1 MNDFAEGLIALPG
14 GSGTLEEIFLKI
26 CARDQLRLH

>member
-14 GSGTLEEIFLKI
+14 GSGTLEEIF
-26 CARDQLRLH
+26 

>member
-14 GSGTLEEIFLKI
+14 GSGTLEEIFKI

>member
-14 GSGTLEEIFLKI
+14 GSGTLEEIFLKSV
-26 CARDQLRLH
+26 RGTS